1 MNRMIRTPDGRL
13 VRRRPVWLRRLTPPV
28 AQTPLQVT
36 TIYAAGANSSSQPAP
51 TAAEQPTRH
60 PALQPIP
67 SGQTYRVTSPPEH
80 SLVTPPLASALHQV
94 FEQFA
99 RENDF
104 TAERPL
110 SVSFGRGTL
119 GLHRLG
125 RAADI
130 YAVGAKG
137 IGQWAHDWNSAMR
150 QAATTPTPQERAR
163 LVAAEQKRNL
173 GYKLYK
179 ALQAHGGW
187 AQPPDHPVQLFG
199 PWTRGEGPHKT
210 ISDGLLQAHRD
221 HIHVAK

>member
-1 MNRMIRTPDGRL
+1 M
-13 VRRRPVWLRRLTPPV
+13 
-28 AQTPLQVT
+28 T
-36 TIYAAGANSSSQPAP
+36 TIHADGANSSSQPAP
-51 TAAEQPTRH
+51 TAAEQPPRQ
-60 PALQPIP
+60 PVLQPIP
-67 SGQTYRVTSPPEH
+67 SGQIYRVTSPPEH
-80 SLVTPPLASALHQV
+80 SLVTPPLASALHRV
-94 FEQFA
+94 FEKFA
-99 RENDF
+99 RDNRF
-104 TAERPL
+104 TAEQPL

-119 GLHRLG
+119 GLHSLG

-163 LVAAEQKRNL
+163 LVTEEQGRNL

-199 PWTRGEGPHKT
+199 PWTRGEGPHKE
-210 ISDGLLQAHRD
+210 ISDQLLQAHRD